1 MRSAFNNASRD
12 RPAEK
17 YTTNDY
23 AREKTKEEAATA
35 RENVPPEFKAE
46 PYQDDT
52 PKAAKMSGAFNR
64 AATPPDG
71 ETPSQNY
78 GPDYRP

>member
-1 MRSAFNNASRD
+1 MSQGK
-12 RPAEK
+12 PAEK

-23 AREKTKEEAATA
+23 VRQKAKEEAAAA

-46 PYQDDT
+46 PYQNDT
-52 PKAAKMSGAFNR
+52 PKAAKMSGAFKR
-64 AATPPDG
+64 AATPPDD
-71 ETPSQNY
+71 ETPSQNH